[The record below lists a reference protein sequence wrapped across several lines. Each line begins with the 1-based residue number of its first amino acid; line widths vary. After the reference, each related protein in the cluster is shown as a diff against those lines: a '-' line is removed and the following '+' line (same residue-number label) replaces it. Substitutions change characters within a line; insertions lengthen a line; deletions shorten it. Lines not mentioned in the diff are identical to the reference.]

1 MIYNSI
7 GSHASSADYSE
18 NYLLY
23 LDFNKT
29 YITMNKTDSDFDI
42 IECICSWCD
51 LLGYGQPLKDSN
63 WNLNDKMCESQL
75 LRIKSLDLSRVNRF
89 SGAHHAISFTLNDG
103 IIYNFDINPRDI
115 QFKDHLVMVL
125 DDLIGEYESLNIRDS
140 RNGYPGVRGVI
151 TFGHRYNY
159 VDVESTVN
167 VADNFTSSY
176 HPRVFQM
183 NTAFSKAYLMESSG
197 SKAGISG
204 NSLYIDKYLFNRIED
219 LILKTD
225 DSSIKYRVEKNLYE
239 IQDDLYFSIFRN
251 NEIFLRLELSKDF
264 IEYNHNGINTTLY
277 KFVNKISL
285 QDNIAAEN
293 AYRRSLALAQMESE
307 EL

>member
-1 MIYNSI
+1 
-7 GSHASSADYSE
+7 
-18 NYLLY
+18 
-23 LDFNKT
+23 
-29 YITMNKTDSDFDI
+29 MNNTDSDFDI

-51 LLGYGQPLKDSN
+51 LLGYGQPLVDSN
-63 WNLNDKMCESQL
+63 WNLQDKRCEGQL
-75 LRIKSLDLSRVNRF
+75 IRIKSLDLSSVNRF
-89 SGAHHAISFTLNDG
+89 PSAHHVTSFTLNDG
-103 IIYNFDINPRDI
+103 VIYNFDINTKEDRFRDC
-115 QFKDHLVMVL
+115 LVMVL
-125 DDLIGEYESLNIRDS
+125 DDLIGEYESLNRRDF
-140 RNGYPGVRGVI
+140 RDGYPGVRGVI

-167 VADNFTSSY
+167 VLDDFTSSY

-225 DSSIKYRVEKNLYE
+225 DSNNSIKYRIEKK
-239 IQDDLYFSIFRN
+239 IDKGQDDLYFSIFRN
-251 NEIFLRLELSKDF
+251 DEIFLKIELSKDF
-264 IEYNHNGINTTLY
+264 IEYNHNGIDTRLY
-277 KFVNKISL
+277 KFVKRISL
-285 QDNIAAEN
+285 QDYVATEN
-293 AYRRSLALAQMESE
+293 ERRKSLALARMENE